1 MRLIYEKE
9 KCVGCG
15 NCVIVCPLNLSLEV
29 RAKGGKGGNVVKVK
43 DGTLEVEECPVCG
56 LCVRFCPFN
65 ALKLEA
71 DTVKEFEKSI
81 EIFEETKEKV
91 EKKKKEV
98 KKKVERYS
106 LKSEFVKKIETYIDC
121 LSTGLLRRVFE
132 GRAEITRAEIKNL
145 MDVFEKRGD
154 VFGILEEQI
163 IEKDL
168 CSLCGAC
175 YSACPDDAIEIKDV
189 PTLVGKCS
197 NCAACIVRCP
207 KTSLVKVEPNN
218 EISVYLAKGKF
229 GDEKRHGVIKSLLA
243 YALDKGIVD
252 CVIYSDGEKPVLSTK
267 SDELENVSE
276 KFSIS
281 PNVAMLKKAV
291 KSGLKSMGV
300 VGSPCSVL
308 AFRKFQM
315 LGFDGIKFI
324 IGVFC
329 PRGSYKG
336 KVPLA
341 CKLCTD
347 FFAEFSD
354 ISVSHTS
361 ENGWAI
367 VITRSDV
374 GEELIKSAS
383 REGYVRVGDAG
394 DLIEKYRKFASK
406 KVETGKKNR
415 DELLKKF
422 SNFEDAVN
430 QLGALNVRY
439 LSGGKVW

>member
-1 MRLIYEKE
+1 MKLIYEKE

-65 ALKLEA
+65 ALKLE
-71 DTVKEFEKSI
+71 TNTIKEFERSI

-91 EKKKKEV
+91 EKKKEV
-98 KKKVERYS
+98 KKKIKKYS
-106 LKSEFVKKIETYIDC
+106 LNSELVRKIEIYIEC
-121 LSTGLLRRVFE
+121 LSTGLLRRIFE
-132 GRAEITRAEIKNL
+132 ESAEITQAEIKNL
-145 MDVFEKRGD
+145 IDVFERRGD

-163 IEKDL
+163 IENDL

-175 YSACPDDAIEIKDV
+175 YSACPEDAIEIKDV
-189 PTLVGKCS
+189 PTLVRECS

-207 KTSLVKVEPNN
+207 KTSLVEIEPNG
-218 EISVYLAKGKF
+218 EISIYLAKGKF
-229 GDEKRHGVIKSLLA
+229 GDEKKHGVITSILA
-243 YALDKGIVD
+243 YALDKGIID
-252 CVIYSDGEKPVLSTK
+252 CAIYSDGEKPVLSTK
-267 SDELENVSE
+267 SDELYDVSE
-276 KFSIS
+276 KFSIC
-281 PNVAMLKKAV
+281 PNVAMLKEAV
-291 KSGLKSMGV
+291 KSGLKSIGV
-300 VGSPCSVL
+300 VGAPCNVL
-308 AFRKFQM
+308 AFRKFQK
-315 LGFDGIKFI
+315 LGFNGIKFI

-329 PRGSYKG
+329 PRGSYRG

-361 ENGWAI
+361 EDGWAI
-367 VITRSDV
+367 VITRTEV
-374 GEELIKSAS
+374 GEELVKSAS
-383 REGYVRVGDAG
+383 REGYLRIGDAG

-406 KVETGKKNR
+406 KEETGKKNR
-415 DELLKKF
+415 LELLKKF
-422 SNFEDAVN
+422 DNFEKAVK